1 MLTRLHVRNFKS
13 LRDLEVR
20 FGQLTVL
27 VGPNGCGK
35 SSVLQAVKVLRD
47 LLLSGRNQATEAFFP
62 AELVSRPIGTAAAT
76 ASVHMQMEL
85 TPPPREVV
93 VDASLVPEVHPSMAD
108 ADVKLASLVC
118 RSGNEEFTTNS
129 SNPAPDWVRECFDA
143 INLYRLDTRVM
154 EQPAYSEEPNPVLGT
169 SGENL
174 AAVLD
179 ALQGTR
185 REDFDAIEEELCKF
199 IPGLRRVR
207 LHRKM
212 ASVVRTVSVGSEWRQ
227 IRDGVI
233 GHQVV
238 LDFDFARGV
247 AADQASEGTILLLG
261 LLTII
266 GVGPGRPM
274 TVMLDD
280 LDRALH
286 PRAQRQLVEHLHQLL
301 AKCPELQIIATSH
314 SPYLVEHL
322 AYEEVLAMTQAPDD
336 GRSVIAPLA
345 EHPDAAR
352 WREEMSA
359 GEFWSTVGERWLTEG
374 RDPS

>member
-35 SSVLQAVKVLRD
+35 SSVLQAIEALRN
-47 LLLSGRNQATEAFFP
+47 LILAQSHAPAPFP
-62 AELVSRPIGTAAAT
+62 AELVSRPYGTTEAAE
-76 ASVHMQMEL
+76 SVRMRMEL
-85 TPPPREVV
+85 APPPREVV
-93 VDASLVPEVHPSMAD
+93 VEADLVPHVRWGTIEPQRS
-108 ADVKLASLVC
+108 SLVC
-118 RSGNEEFTTNS
+118 RSGSDELTKDWAHSDVPE
-129 SNPAPDWVRECFDA
+129 WVRACFQP
-143 INLYRLDTRVM
+143 IGLYRLDARVM
-154 EQPAYSEEPNPVLGT
+154 EQPSYSEESNPLLGA

-185 REDFDAIEEELCKF
+185 REEFEAIEHELCSF
-199 IPGLRRVR
+199 ITGLRHVR
-207 LHRKM
+207 LHRKKT
-212 ASVVRTVSVGSEWRQ
+212 SVVRTVPLGSEWRQ
-227 IRDGVI
+227 IQDEVI

-238 LDFDFARGV
+238 LDFDFARSV
-247 AADQASEGTILLLG
+247 AADQVSEGTLLLLG
-261 LLTII
+261 LLTVI
-266 GVGPGRPM
+266 GVGADRPM

-286 PRAQRQLVEHLHQLL
+286 PRAQRKLVEHLHQLL
-301 AKCPELQIIATSH
+301 AERRGLQIIATSH

-359 GEFWSTVGERWLTEG
+359 GEFWSTVGEHWLLEG
-374 RDPS
+374 RSPS

>member
-47 LLLSGRNQATEAFFP
+47 LIFASRERSWFP
-62 AELVSRPIGTAAAT
+62 VELVSRPMDTANVDDT
-76 ASVHMQMEL
+76 VDMRVELAS
-85 TPPPREVV
+85 PPRAVV
-93 VDASLVPEVHPSMAD
+93 VDASLRPSEYPPMV
-108 ADVKLASLVC
+108 DVERTRLVC
-118 RSGNEEFTTNS
+118 RSGSDEFTKTWS
-129 SNPAPDWVRECFDA
+129 EPAPSWVRECFGA
-143 INLYRLDTRVM
+143 LKLYRLDTRVM

-207 LHRKM
+207 LHRKL
-212 ASVVRTVSVGSEWRQ
+212 ASVVRMVSIDTGWNQ
-227 IRDGVI
+227 IRDNVI

-238 LDFDFARGV
+238 LDFDFARSV

-266 GVGPGRPM
+266 GAAPERPM

-301 AKCPELQIIATSH
+301 TKRPELQIIATSH

-336 GRSVIAPLA
+336 GRSMVAPLA

-359 GEFWSTVGERWLTEG
+359 GEFWSTVGERWLLQG
-374 RDPS
+374 RAPS

>member
-1 MLTRLHVRNFKS
+1 MLSRLHVRNFKS

-47 LLLSGRNQATEAFFP
+47 LIFSRLTKLEKPWFP
-62 AELVSRPIGTAAAT
+62 VELVSRPIGTAAVAE
-76 ASVHMQMEL
+76 SVHMQMEL
-85 TPPPREVV
+85 TSPPRAAV
-93 VDASLVPEVHPSMAD
+93 VDASLAPSEHPPML
-108 ADVKLASLVC
+108 DVEHTSLVC
-118 RSGNEEFTTNS
+118 RSGNDEFTKNS
-129 SNPAPDWVRECFDA
+129 WRDPIPDWVCECFDA
-143 INLYRLDTRVM
+143 LDFYRLDTRVM
-154 EQPAYSEEPNPVLGT
+154 EQPTYSEEPNPVLGT
-169 SGENL
+169 SGQNL

-179 ALQGTR
+179 ALQGSR

-207 LHRKM
+207 LHRKK
-212 ASVVRTVSVGSEWRQ
+212 ASVVRDVPVGSEWRQ
-227 IRDGVI
+227 IRDEVI

-247 AADQASEGTILLLG
+247 AADQVSEGTLLLLG

-266 GVGPGRPM
+266 GAVRGRPM

-301 AKCPELQIIATSH
+301 AKRPELQIIATSH
-314 SPYLVEHL
+314 SPYLVEYL

-345 EHPDAAR
+345 AHPDAAR

-359 GEFWSTVGERWLTEG
+359 GEFWSTVGERWLIQG